1 MTATLDP
8 TTDAGLASA
17 AEAVAVVARCVDL
30 AFPSAVGQGAE
41 FAVAES
47 AMDAATVAALIRDA
61 QELAGQGDVF
71 VQHAQAARLMA
82 ATAAERAVATLRQ
95 VYGADE
101 PHVGELPGLA
111 AAAARLAVHPTP
123 IHQVRSAIGAEVH
136 AGRFNYDAAAPALPS
151 ELVSLRALVRRFV
164 AEQLLPHEARLNE
177 DGDLPAELWADLERR
192 GRQLDLN
199 ALGLPVEHGG
209 AGLGL
214 VGQLVAAEEMG
225 RVAVG
230 FRHIVGTPPGS
241 LPLARHGTPG
251 QHAAYLQPWLRG
263 ERWGAWAT
271 TEPEAGSD
279 LAAIKTVAVRD
290 GDGWRID
297 GAKHFI
303 TGLDR
308 ADFVITFAKTDPD
321 RGLKGLT
328 AFVVDLDTPGVA
340 VGREQHMMG
349 REGLHSFEL
358 RYEGLRVGDDARL
371 GEPNEGFRLLIADV
385 SRMRV
390 LMAGH
395 CLGVAARLLD
405 IASDWGRSRVQF
417 GRPIGEFGALQWYLA
432 DSAAELLACRSAA
445 YRTAMDID
453 AGQPAQ
459 AESAAVKAYGTEL
472 ACRVADRAMQ
482 ILGGTG
488 YCTELPVEALYRA
501 VRLWRIAEGSSEI
514 QRMLVGRQLAAG
526 WRPEVAIA

>member
-8 TTDAGLASA
+8 ATDAGLAGA
-17 AEAVAVVARCVDL
+17 AEAVAVTARCVDL
-30 AFPSAVGQGAE
+30 AFPAVTGQGTE

-47 AMDAATVAALIRDA
+47 AMDAVTVDALIRDA
-61 QELAGQGDVF
+61 RAAHGDVA
-71 VQHAQAARLMA
+71 VQQAQAARLLA
-82 ATAAERAVATLRQ
+82 ATAAERAVSTLRQ
-95 VYGADE
+95 VGGETTE
-101 PHVGELPGLA
+101 PA
-111 AAAARLAVHPTP
+111 ASAARLAVHPTP
-123 IHQVRSAIGAEVH
+123 IHQVRSAIGAAVH
-136 AGRFNYDAAAPALPS
+136 AGRFQYDATTLPLPP

-164 AEQLLPHEARLNE
+164 TEQLLPHEARLNE
-177 DGDLPAELWADLERR
+177 DGDLPVELWAELERR
-192 GRQLDLN
+192 GRELDLN
-199 ALGLPVEHGG
+199 ALGLPAEHGG
-209 AGLGL
+209 MGLGL

-230 FRHIVGTPPGS
+230 FRHVVGTPPGS
-241 LPLARHGTPG
+241 LPLARHGTAA
-251 QHAAYLQPWLRG
+251 QHAAYLRPWLRG

-279 LAAIKTVAVRD
+279 LAAIRTVAVRD

-328 AFVVDLDTPGVA
+328 AFLVDLDAPGVE

-358 RYEGLRVGDDARL
+358 RYDGLHVGDDARL
-371 GEPNEGFRLLIADV
+371 GEPDEGFRLLIADV

-395 CLGVAARLLD
+395 CLGVAARLID
-405 IASDWGRSRVQF
+405 IAADWGRGRVQF
-417 GRPIGEFGALQWYLA
+417 GRPIGEFEALQWYLA
-432 DSAAELLACRSAA
+432 DSAAELLACRSSA
-445 YRTAMDID
+445 YRTAMAID
-453 AGQPAQ
+453 AGQRAQ
-459 AESAAVKAYGTEL
+459 AESATVKAYGTEL

-526 WRPEVAIA
+526 WRPEVGVA